1 MKVLFYGKCVI
12 LGHSFQMGSIL
23 PKRESCICKAYLE
36 ISRKRQAD
44 MILYVKELGKLK
56 SSCLLLDLM
65 MLSGFTLR
73 IASQPEV
80 CSSYFVISFIAS

>member
-1 MKVLFYGKCVI
+1 MESVSFYDTVSRWGVF
-12 LGHSFQMGSIL
+12 FQKGSGVFVRSTL
-23 PKRESCICKAYLE
+23 RSVG
-36 ISRKRQAD
+36 RQAD

-80 CSSYFVISFIAS
+80 CSSYFFVSFVAS

>member
-23 PKRESCICKAYLE
+23 PKREWCICKAYPLR
-36 ISRKRQAD
+36 SVGRQAD

-56 SSCLLLDLM
+56 SCLLLDLM